1 MIHII
6 ANGSIRR
13 SSRDNAVKAIE
24 DGLFQEVVFM
34 DFSVGIS
41 VVMSSYNTELS
52 MLKEAVE
59 SILNQ
64 TFRDFE
70 FLIIDDGSTDG
81 SDQYLKS
88 LSDERV
94 KIIQNPQN
102 IGITKSLNIGF
113 KAAKGKYIAR
123 MDADDI
129 SLPTRLEKQY
139 EFMEAHPEVIVC
151 GTRAGIL
158 DEKRN
163 VRPLNVNVPDNME
176 EYRVRMIFLN
186 PGPTHPTAFFR
197 HEKLLEHHILYD
209 EKLIYAQDYGMWEVV
224 SRYGKVSSLDEVLLY
239 RRKHEKQISIAKRD
253 VQKKCDKMTQKKI
266 LSDLLGSVSDK
277 EVELHYTHSTTY
289 NQDATITPEV
299 AAWYDRL
306 LQANQSRHLY
316 NQNILQKYIG
326 AIKKR
331 LVLQTIK
338 QNRNL
343 SKYENIRL
351 VFRYLPFLRAVKT
364 ILFK

>member
-1 MIHII
+1 
-6 ANGSIRR
+6 
-13 SSRDNAVKAIE
+13 
-24 DGLFQEVVFM
+24 
-34 DFSVGIS
+34 
-41 VVMSSYNTELS
+41 
-52 MLKEAVE
+52 
-59 SILNQ
+59 
-64 TFRDFE
+64 
-70 FLIIDDGSTDG
+70 
-81 SDQYLKS
+81 
-88 LSDERV
+88 
-94 KIIQNPQN
+94 
-102 IGITKSLNIGF
+102 
-113 KAAKGKYIAR
+113 
-123 MDADDI
+123 
-129 SLPTRLEKQY
+129 
-139 EFMEAHPEVIVC
+139 
-151 GTRAGIL
+151 
-158 DEKRN
+158 
-163 VRPLNVNVPDNME
+163 
-176 EYRVRMIFLN
+176 
-186 PGPTHPTAFFR
+186 
-197 HEKLLEHHILYD
+197 
-209 EKLIYAQDYGMWEVV
+209 MWEVV